1 MSSNAAMYRKGNQQ
15 NRHSAGPVVEPTRSG
30 PTVPSLDYPT
40 SQATSLTSTNS
51 LVSEIA
57 GNQRSAPSQ
66 IWCGSHEIMPTTGDQ
81 TTINTVVSAEIFP
94 KVKFVD
100 RDSQLSYNTE
110 KRSICQFVIAKCN
123 LQEAVIK
130 EMWWRSAQKYV
141 GKTINRLRNDR
152 NTAMK
157 KAFLGECV
165 FSGEV

>member
-1 MSSNAAMYRKGNQQ
+1 
-15 NRHSAGPVVEPTRSG
+15 
-30 PTVPSLDYPT
+30 
-40 SQATSLTSTNS
+40 
-51 LVSEIA
+51 
-57 GNQRSAPSQ
+57 
-66 IWCGSHEIMPTTGDQ
+66 MPTTGDQ
-81 TTINTVVSAEIFP
+81 TIINTVVSAEIFP

-157 KAFLGECV
+157 KAFLGQCV
-165 FSGEV
+165 FSGKI

>member
-1 MSSNAAMYRKGNQQ
+1 MSSN
-15 NRHSAGPVVEPTRSG
+15 SATFNSKKRSKQHNNGLLAEPTQSG
-30 PTVPSLDYPT
+30 PTVPLLNYPT
-40 SQATSLTSTNS
+40 SQATSLTTANS
-51 LVSEIA
+51 LVSEIG

-141 GKTINRLRNDR
+141 GKTINRLRNNR

-165 FSGEV
+165 FSGKI

>member
-1 MSSNAAMYRKGNQQ
+1 MSFNASLYRKGNQQ

-40 SQATSLTSTNS
+40 SQATSLTSTTS
-51 LVSEIA
+51 LVREIA
-57 GNQRSAPSQ
+57 GNQQSAPRQ
-66 IWCGSHEIMPTTGDQ
+66 LWCGSHEIMPTTGDQ

-100 RDSQLSYNTE
+100 RDSQLLYNTE

-165 FSGEV
+165 FSGQV